1 MVHAYVMVV
10 TGSGASPEVLSA
22 VSEFENV
29 TEAHIIAGEWD
40 LVVEVEA
47 EKVYEILRLV
57 SSEIGTVDGVGTT
70 RTYMVLE

>member
-10 TGSGASPEVLSA
+10 TGSGTSPEVLSA
-22 VSEFENV
+22 VRAFENV

-47 EKVYEILRLV
+47 DRVYEILRLV
-57 SSEIGTVDGVGTT
+57 SAEIGTVEDVGAT
-70 RTYMVLE
+70 RTYIVLE